1 MNKKALAILII
12 ASLGF
17 FVAVLLF
24 YSHVGSRQPGPD
36 SPYLGHNAM
45 LTFNAYY
52 EAESQLLYLD
62 SAAIMSWEKS
72 DKTLDNFKLK
82 LDEYLTNFS
91 KLHNIDLSVD
101 DYEFIVKDG
110 YIKAITSK
118 ELTITSKFYTYTFK
132 PNFKVKA
139 AGLPASGPIQEETVS
154 LISE

>member
-12 ASLGF
+12 SSLGF
-17 FVAVLLF
+17 FIAILLF

-45 LTFNAYY
+45 LAFNAYY

-62 SAAIMSWEKS
+62 SAAIMSWKKS
-72 DKTLDNFKLK
+72 DKTLDSFKINLN
-82 LDEYLTNFS
+82 EYLTNFS
-91 KLHNIDLSVD
+91 KLHHTDLSVN
-101 DYEFIVKDG
+101 DYDFIVKDG

-118 ELTITSKFYTYTFK
+118 ELTINSKFYTYTFK

-139 AGLPASGPIQEETVS
+139 AELPVQEETVS
-154 LISE
+154 LI